1 MSEFENASIEQETT
15 VETSGNEEAE
25 TLFASLFPSSV
36 QESNTEEPEESGS
49 TEADNEAETTI
60 EGVEDASG
68 LPAEKDV
75 YQELAELRQ
84 LFFAQNPQAQAQY
97 LASQYGIAP
106 ANLQVPQVQA
116 QAPVA
121 TVPQAQ
127 VPDDAFSVES
137 LAKELGYNVEDLDE
151 DTVQGLEVQSAM
163 MQKVVNVVNSAL
175 NDALKPFF
183 DEVLIPQRAEL
194 EQLKA
199 QQIEQAQQ
207 AVIANTF
214 ASLGSQIPVISQIAI
229 KAGKNKQ
236 LSNNELAYLDQ
247 IHPIIELQK
256 RQFVQGVL
264 AQGYSQAQLNDLW
277 KSPQFAKQAE
287 QTISKN
293 VAGIAETLA
302 FGLGLTAGKTS
313 IKGVVKSVAPTAV
326 STPSSNKY
334 SVNDAL
340 KTGNALDVTM
350 AILGNIKK

>member
-36 QESNTEEPEESGS
+36 QEPNPEEPEESGS

-60 EGVEDASG
+60 EGVKDASG

-116 QAPVA
+116 S
-121 TVPQAQ
+121 VPEQMPLLESALENK
-127 VPDDAFSVES
+127 FSVES
-137 LAKELGYNVEDLDE
+137 LVQKHGYNIDDLDDE
-151 DTVQGLEVQSAM
+151 TIQGFKLQSTMMKEVFREEIREE
-163 MQKVVNVVNSAL
+163 
-175 NDALKPFF
+175 LKPFMN
-183 DEVLIPQRAEL
+183 ELLLPQRAEL

-229 KAGKNKQ
+229 KAGKNEQ

-256 RQFVQGVL
+256 HQFVQGVL

-302 FGLGLTAGKTS
+302 KGLGLTAGKTS